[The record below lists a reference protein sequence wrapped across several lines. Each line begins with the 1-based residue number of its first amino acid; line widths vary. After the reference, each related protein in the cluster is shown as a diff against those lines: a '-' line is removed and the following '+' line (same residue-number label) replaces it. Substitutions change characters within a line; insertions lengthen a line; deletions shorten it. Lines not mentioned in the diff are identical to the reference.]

1 MSIDEIKKK
10 ARTEAAQIRKR
21 AASENPDA
29 GDQLR
34 DQIINNAIPLG
45 LSLPYHVSAF
55 LPIGSE
61 IDTLPTIRVLT
72 DLSHITALPVA
83 MGKNQPLI
91 FRKWFVGEELVPG
104 AFGTSEPLSSEP
116 EIIPEVLLVP
126 LLAFDSEGYRLGYGG
141 GFYDRTIEKLERDAP
156 ITTVGVAF
164 SAQQV
169 DTVPRGPYDR
179 PLQWIATEK
188 QVIRIKAS

>member
-1 MSIDEIKKK
+1 MSIDEIKKS
-10 ARTEAAQIRKR
+10 ARIEAAEIRNR
-21 AASENPDA
+21 AASENPNA
-29 GDQLR
+29 GDQLC
-34 DQIINNAIPLG
+34 DQILNNAIQLG

-61 IDTLPTIRVLT
+61 IDTLPTMRALT
-72 DLSHITALPVA
+72 DLGHVTGLPVVMA
-83 MGKNQPLI
+83 KAQPLI

-104 AFGTSEPLSSEP
+104 AFGTSEPLPSEP

-126 LLAFDSEGYRLGYGG
+126 LLAFDADGYRLGYGG
-141 GFYDRTIEKLERDAP
+141 GFYDRTIEKLELDAP

-169 DTVPRGPYDR
+169 DTVPRGPHDR
-179 PLQWIATEK
+179 ALQWIATEK
-188 QVIRIKAS
+188 QVIRAKAR